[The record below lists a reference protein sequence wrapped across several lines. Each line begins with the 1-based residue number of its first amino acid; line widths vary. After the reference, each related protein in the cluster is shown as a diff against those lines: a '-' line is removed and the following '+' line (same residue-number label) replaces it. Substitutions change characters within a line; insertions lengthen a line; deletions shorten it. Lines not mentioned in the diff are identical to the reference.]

1 MTVGDKRKAVHAM
14 QEVTTISERKACLL
28 VGINRASMRYQPQ
41 SKESDVELSAR
52 IQELALERKRFG
64 YRRIHHLLRR
74 EGTEVNHKRVYRLY
88 QRVWIDRSKTE
99 AKEIIM
105 CRARATFT
113 SLTAQPYLV
122 NGLRHGCTQ
131 FWS

>member
-52 IQELALERKRFG
+52 IQELALEKKKFG

-74 EGTEVNHKRVYRLY
+74 EGTQRLTISVFTGY
-88 QRVWIDRSKTE
+88 PRGWTDR
-99 AKEIIM
+99 
-105 CRARATFT
+105 
-113 SLTAQPYLV
+113 L
-122 NGLRHGCTQ
+122 
-131 FWS
+131 